1 MNRIIKEEWKEE
13 DALGLQLFYDYTF
26 MIFFFC
32 IAFKIRSILAGLW
45 FILSYSSFIMRL
57 VTYELSASGYLTE

>member
-26 MIFFFC
+26 MIFF
-32 IAFKIRSILAGLW
+32 SVL
-45 FILSYSSFIMRL
+45 LSKSDQY
-57 VTYELSASGYLTE
+57 